1 MFNFFSSIKEIHV
14 CKLGSGLELNQSS
27 KFGASLSL
35 TEDDCIN
42 HLPDGFQCTLPD
54 GSSWSVKS
62 NQWLQLK
69 GGKKAGGESW

>member
-1 MFNFFSSIKEIHV
+1 MFNFFSSAIKTIHT
-14 CKLGSGLELNQSS
+14 CHSGFELSQSS

-42 HLPDGFQCTLPD
+42 NIPDGFQCTLPD
-54 GSSWSVKS
+54 GSAWSVKS